1 MLSEQNSGNRDHGE
15 IDRNPVEKDIHP
27 LFRQR
32 WSPYVFDPDR
42 MVTTNDLESLFEA
55 ARWTMSSF
63 NAQPW
68 RYIVGVRGR
77 SQEAWD
83 HVFECLLEGNRGWAK
98 HAPVLA
104 LGLAQNHFEHNG
116 KPNHSALHD
125 LGAASAALTFEATAR
140 GLAVHQ
146 MAGFDRHRVPGL
158 FHLDHTVEP
167 VTALAIGYPGTP
179 EKADAQFAE
188 RDAGKRE
195 RKSLGELVIR
205 GGL

>member
-1 MLSEQNSGNRDHGE
+1 MLNTGTE
-15 IDRNPVEKDIHP
+15 RNPADHDIHP

-32 WSPYVFDPDR
+32 WSPYVFDPDKT
-42 MVTTNDLESLFEA
+42 VSKEELESLFEA

-77 SQEAWD
+77 SQATWD
-83 HVFECLLEGNRGWAK
+83 AVFECLLEGNRGWAR

-104 LGLAQNHFEHNG
+104 LGLVQTHFEHNG
-116 KPNHSALHD
+116 KLNHLAHHD
-125 LGAASAALTFEATAR
+125 LGAASAALTLEATAR

-146 MAGFDRHRVPGL
+146 MAGFDRHRVPAQFQLDPGL
-158 FHLDHTVEP
+158 DA
-167 VTALAIGYPGTP
+167 VTALAIGYPGRI
-179 EKADAQFAE
+179 EDADKELAD
-188 RDAGKRE
+188 RDRRE
-195 RKSLGELVIR
+195 RKRRPVETLIVR

>member
-1 MLSEQNSGNRDHGE
+1 MNH
-15 IDRNPVEKDIHP
+15 RNPVERDIQP

-32 WSPYVFDPDR
+32 WSPYVFDPER
-42 MVTTNDLESLFEA
+42 TVSQADLESLFEA

-77 SQEAWD
+77 SQATWD
-83 HVFECLLEGNRGWAK
+83 DVFECLLEGNRGWAQ

-116 KPNHSALHD
+116 KPNRSALHD

-140 GLAVHQ
+140 GLVVHQ
-146 MAGFDRHRVPGL
+146 MAGFDRHKVPEL
-158 FHLDHTVEP
+158 FGLDHSLAP
-167 VTALAIGYPGTP
+167 FTALAIGYPGDP
-179 EKADAQFAE
+179 GRAEAEFAE
-188 RDAGKRE
+188 RDQRKRE
-195 RKSLGELVIR
+195 RKPLDELIIR
-205 GGL
+205 GGF